1 MDLGIFI
8 SFFSLAK
15 FQQRNIVVNFPIY
28 GFSVSHTTRKP
39 RLGEEHGTHYNFVS
53 VDDMQ
58 SAINNNEFLETA
70 VFSGNM
76 YGTSVQAVRNVQ
88 QNGKVCVL
96 DIEIEGVK
104 QVRSTDLN
112 PVLVFI
118 MPPSI
123 EELERRL
130 TGRKSETPET
140 LRQRLN
146 TARKE
151 IEYGKKIFL

>member
-1 MDLGIFI
+1 M
-8 SFFSLAK
+8 
-15 FQQRNIVVNFPIY
+15 
-28 GFSVSHTTRKP
+28 
-39 RLGEEHGTHYNFVS
+39 GEEHGIHYNFVS
-53 VDDMQ
+53 VEDMQ
-58 SAINNNEFLETA
+58 AAINNKEFLETA

-76 YGTSVQAVRNVQ
+76 YGTSIQAVKNVQ

-104 QVRSTDLN
+104 QVRATDLN

-140 LRQRLN
+140 LKQRLE
-146 TARKE
+146 TARRE
-151 IEYGKKIFL
+151 IDYGKCLLREICLFDICTKFSVGNFVCFMQKNWHLKKHCF